1 MNWIAVR
8 QNGNGE
14 GKTDKYMVNNT
25 QKGNKQQRVANQ
37 TEEEKE
43 YENKMR
49 NDLEHMRNTPF
60 LAKNSEK
67 TMRNTVLCFIS
78 HGII

>member
-49 NDLEHMRNTPF
+49 NDLEHMRNRI
-60 LAKNSEK
+60 AKSGSSSNLV
-67 TMRNTVLCFIS
+67 VLLLL
-78 HGII
+78 

>member
-25 QKGNKQQRVANQ
+25 QKGNKP
-37 TEEEKE
+37 EEEKE